1 VRRLEELS
9 LNAWPAL
16 ETTLLDG
23 WLVRFAEG
31 YTRRANSVQPLYP
44 PLGSVRA
51 NVEACAAAYSARGQ
65 DAIFKLTPASEPAG
79 LDELLTRLG
88 YAREAPTSV
97 QTTELTGLAD
107 TDDAAVTLCEA
118 AQADWLDAFLRL
130 GGTAAEHRPTM
141 TRMFERM
148 TPSHVFAALR
158 VDGQIV
164 SVGLAVAEAGLVGM
178 YDVVT
183 DASARNRGFGRRLV
197 RQLMRWGR
205 AQGAERAYLSVMAD
219 NAPALHL
226 YAALGFR
233 ERYVYWYRRLA
244 RAG

>member
-1 VRRLEELS
+1 MHERDAVPAHAAAGQRAGLLTQSTRWASGPADRALVRRLEELS

-51 NVEACAAAYSARGQ
+51 NVEACAAAYAARGQ

-97 QTTELTGLAD
+97 QTTELT
-107 TDDAAVTLCEA
+107 
-118 AQADWLDAFLRL
+118 
-130 GGTAAEHRPTM
+130 
-141 TRMFERM
+141 
-148 TPSHVFAALR
+148 
-158 VDGQIV
+158 
-164 SVGLAVAEAGLVGM
+164 
-178 YDVVT
+178 
-183 DASARNRGFGRRLV
+183 
-197 RQLMRWGR
+197 
-205 AQGAERAYLSVMAD
+205 
-219 NAPALHL
+219 
-226 YAALGFR
+226 ALG
-233 ERYVYWYRRLA
+233 ES
-244 RAG
+244 